1 MKSKTL
7 ASLLRRLRELR
18 DANDLTQEAFAELA
32 GMNYKYYQAVEAG
45 RKKELRISTLE
56 KFAAAYGIEL
66 WELLAPQ
73 MPKVRLTAA
82 PKRKQKRRNQATAT
96 RSLLPGATRLLH
108 QKSSKQ
114 AEELTQKKLA

>member
-1 MKSKTL
+1 M
-7 ASLLRRLRELR
+7 RELR

-45 RKKELRISTLE
+45 RKRELRISTLE
-56 KFAAAYGIEL
+56 KLAVAYGIEL

-82 PKRKQKRRNQATAT
+82 PKRKRPPKR
-96 RSLLPGATRLLH
+96 
-108 QKSSKQ
+108 
-114 AEELTQKKLA
+114 